1 MYKSFAEKLS
11 VPDLIDLGDG
21 IHVMRFEVMKVTS
34 VYAAV
39 KNLLDRGVIRRG
51 QTLVDSSSGIYGH
64 ALALVCRNLGLKCH
78 IFASVAV
85 DAAIRTQL
93 KYLGA
98 TYTQVPSSDDPG
110 LQHDQETRVRLVH
123 AYMKEHPDAYWMQ
136 QYHDDVHYV
145 GYRSVAD
152 TIVKELGSS
161 GVTLVGG
168 VGTGASTSAMSRY
181 LRARSADVRIA
192 GIQPFGS
199 RSFGSEAI
207 PLDGFII
214 AGIGSGIHF
223 GNIDY
228 SAYDVMHWLNFD
240 VSAAGCRHLLSTTG
254 VFAGLSS
261 GAGWQVARHL
271 RRTEPDG
278 GPIVF
283 LAADPGHRYVERVFP
298 PDGPVEQDPEFRP
311 TVITDLADMT
321 GPWSAMDWG
330 RRPYAVEDDLP
341 EYVPAAPATTTA
353 ADVLGA
359 PASTEAPAALAAAA
373 S

>member
-11 VPDLIDLGDG
+11 EPDLIDLGDG
-21 IHVMRFEVMKVTS
+21 VFVLRFEVMKVTS

-39 KNLLDRGVIRRG
+39 EDLLKRGVIHPG

-64 ALALVCRNLGLKCH
+64 ALALVCRTFGLKCH
-78 IFASVAV
+78 IFASIAV

-98 TYTQVPSSDDPG
+98 TYTQVPSSGDDG

-123 AYMKEHPDAYWMQ
+123 DYMREHPDAYWMQ

-145 GYRSVAD
+145 GYQSVAE
-152 TIVKELGSS
+152 TILKELGSS
-161 GVTLVGG
+161 DVTVVGG

-181 LRARSADVRIA
+181 LRDATDDVRIV

-207 PLDGFII
+207 PLDGFIV
-214 AGIGSGIHF
+214 AGIGSGIRF
-223 GNIDY
+223 DNIDY
-228 SAYDVMHWLNFD
+228 SAYDDIHWINFD
-240 VSAAGCRHLLSTTG
+240 VSAAGCRGLLSTTG

-261 GAGWQVARHL
+261 GAGWQVSRYVRSL
-271 RRTEPDG
+271 LPQG

-283 LAADPGHRYVERVFP
+283 LSADPGHRYVERVFP
-298 PDGPVEQDPEFRP
+298 PDGPAERDPEYTP
-311 TVITDLADMT
+311 DVITDLADLT
-321 GPWSAMDWG
+321 GPWSTMHWA
-330 RRPYAVEDDLP
+330 RRPYAVVDDLP
-341 EYVPAAPATTTA
+341 PYRPATRSGIPDEPNV
-353 ADVLGA
+353 ADKLTVRQ
-359 PASTEAPAALAAAA
+359 STEERAR
-373 S
+373 

>member
-1 MYKSFAEKLS
+1 MYRSFAEKLAE
-11 VPDLIDLGDG
+11 PDLIDLGNG
-21 IHVMRFEVMKVTS
+21 IHVLRFEVMKVTS
-34 VYAAV
+34 VRAAV
-39 KNLLDRGVIRRG
+39 RDLLDRGVVRPG

-64 ALALVCRNLGLKCH
+64 ALALVCREYGLKCH
-78 IFASVAV
+78 VFASVAV

-98 TYTQVPSSDDPG
+98 TYTQVPSSGDDG

-123 AYMKEHPDAYWMQ
+123 AYLRKNPDAYWMQ
-136 QYHDDVHYV
+136 QYHDDVHYI
-145 GYRSVAD
+145 GYESVAN
-152 TIVKELGSS
+152 TLVKELGSD

-181 LRARSADVRIA
+181 LRASGNDVRVA

-214 AGIGSGIHF
+214 AGIGSGIRF

-228 SAYDVMHWLNFD
+228 TAYDDIHWINFD

-254 VFAGLSS
+254 VFAGLSA
-261 GAGWQVARHL
+261 GAGWQVARHI
-271 RRTEPDG
+271 RRQEPDG
-278 GPIVF
+278 GPVVF

-298 PDGPVEQDPEFRP
+298 PDGPLVPDPEYRP
-311 TVITDLADMT
+311 HTITELSRMT
-321 GPWSAMDWG
+321 GPWSTMHWA
-330 RRPYAVEDDLP
+330 RRPYDVQDDLP
-341 EYVPAAPATTTA
+341 VFPIGQSSPGKAA
-353 ADVLGA
+353 
-359 PASTEAPAALAAAA
+359 
-373 S
+373 

>member
-11 VPDLIDLGDG
+11 EPDLIDLGDE
-21 IHVMRFEVMKVTS
+21 IYVLRFEVMKVTS

-39 KNLLDRGVIRRG
+39 KALLDRGVIRPG

-78 IFASVAV
+78 VFASVAV

-123 AYMKEHPDAYWMQ
+123 AYMEENPDAYWMQ
-136 QYHDDVHYV
+136 QYHDDVHYI
-145 GYRSVAD
+145 GYESVAN
-152 TIVKELGSS
+152 TVVKELGSS
-161 GVTLVGG
+161 GVTVVGG

-181 LRARSADVRIA
+181 LRELSPDVRVA

-214 AGIGSGIHF
+214 AGIGSGIRF

-228 SAYDVMHWLNFD
+228 SAYDEMHWLNFD
-240 VSAAGCRHLLSTTG
+240 VSAAGCRHLLATTG

-261 GAGWQVARHL
+261 GAGWQVARQL
-271 RRTEPDG
+271 RRSAPDG

-298 PDGPVEQDPEFRP
+298 PDGPAQPDPEFAP

-321 GPWSAMDWG
+321 GPWSAMEWG
-330 RRPYAVEDDLP
+330 RRAYSVEDDLP
-341 EYVPAAPATTTA
+341 TYTPAT
-353 ADVLGA
+353 
-359 PASTEAPAALAAAA
+359 
-373 S
+373 

>member
-1 MYKSFAEKLS
+1 MGRHAVYKSFAEKLS
-11 VPDLIDLGDG
+11 EPDLIDLGNG
-21 IHVMRFEVMKVTS
+21 IYVLRFEVMKVTS

-39 KNLLDRGVIRRG
+39 KDLLDRGVIRPG

-64 ALALVCRNLGLKCH
+64 ALALVCRALGLKAH
-78 IFASVAV
+78 VFASVAV

-98 TYTQVPSSDDPG
+98 TYTQVPSSGDDG

-123 AYMKEHPDAYWMQ
+123 EYMKQNPDAYWMQ
-136 QYHDDVHYV
+136 QYHDDVHYI
-145 GYRSVAD
+145 GYESVAN
-152 TIVKELGSS
+152 TVVKELGSS
-161 GVTLVGG
+161 GVTVVGG

-181 LRARSADVRIA
+181 LRASCADVRVV

-228 SAYDVMHWLNFD
+228 TGYDEIHWINFD

-254 VFAGLSS
+254 VFAGLSA
-261 GAGWQVARHL
+261 GAGWQVSRHL
-271 RRTEPDG
+271 RAADPEG

-283 LAADPGHRYVERVFP
+283 MAADPGHRYVERVFP
-298 PDGPVEQDPEFRP
+298 PDGPIEDDPDYSPRL
-311 TVITDLADMT
+311 ITDLADMT
-321 GPWSAMDWG
+321 GPWSAMDWA
-330 RRPYAVEDDLP
+330 RRPYTVEDDLP
-341 EYVPAAPATTTA
+341 PYVPQA
-353 ADVLGA
+353 
-359 PASTEAPAALAAAA
+359 
-373 S
+373 

>member
-11 VPDLIDLGDG
+11 EPDLIDLGDG
-21 IHVMRFEVMKVTS
+21 IYVVRFEVMKVTS

-39 KNLLDRGVIRRG
+39 KDLLDRGVIQPG

-64 ALALVCRNLGLKCH
+64 ALALVCRALGLKAH

-98 TYTQVPSSDDPG
+98 TYTQVPSSGDDG

-136 QYHDDVHYV
+136 QYHDDVHYI
-145 GYRSVAD
+145 GYESVAN
-152 TIVKELGSS
+152 TIVKELGST
-161 GVTLVGG
+161 GITVVGG

-181 LRARSADVRIA
+181 LRASCADVRVA

-214 AGIGSGIHF
+214 AGIGSGIRF
-223 GNIDY
+223 DNIDY
-228 SAYDVMHWLNFD
+228 SAYDDIHWINFD
-240 VSAAGCRHLLSTTG
+240 ASAAGCRSLLSQTG
-254 VFAGLSS
+254 VFAGLSA
-261 GAGWQVARHL
+261 GAGWQVARYL
-271 RRTEPDG
+271 RAENPDG

-283 LAADPGHRYVERVFP
+283 MAADPGHRYVERVFP
-298 PDGPVEQDPEFRP
+298 PDGPIEQDPDFRP
-311 TVITDLADMT
+311 KVITDLADMA
-321 GPWSAMDWG
+321 GPWSTMNWA

-341 EYVPAAPATTTA
+341 VYVPQT
-353 ADVLGA
+353 
-359 PASTEAPAALAAAA
+359 
-373 S
+373 

>member
-1 MYKSFAEKLS
+1 MYKSFAERLS
-11 VPDLIDLGDG
+11 EPDLIDLGDG
-21 IHVMRFEVMKVTS
+21 VYVLRFEVMKVTS

-39 KNLLDRGVIRRG
+39 KQLLDTGVISPG

-64 ALALVCRNLGLKCH
+64 ALALVCRALGLKAH
-78 IFASVAV
+78 VFASVAV

-123 AYMKEHPDAYWMQ
+123 EYMKAHPDAYWMQ

-145 GYRSVAD
+145 GYESVAG
-152 TIVKELGSS
+152 TLVKELGSA
-161 GVTLVGG
+161 GITVVGG

-181 LRARSADVRIA
+181 LRAASPDVRIV

-199 RSFGSEAI
+199 RSFGSDKI
-207 PLDGFII
+207 PLDGFIV
-214 AGIGSGIHF
+214 AGIGSGIRF

-228 SAYDVMHWLNFD
+228 SAYDEIHWINFD
-240 VSAAGCRHLLSTTG
+240 VSAAGCRHLLATTG

-261 GAGWQVARHL
+261 GAGWQIARHL
-271 RRTEPDG
+271 RANDPDG

-283 LAADPGHRYVERVFP
+283 LSADPGHRYVERVFP
-298 PDGPVEQDPEFRP
+298 PDGPVETDPEYAPRL
-311 TVITDLADMT
+311 IDDLADMT
-321 GPWSAMDWG
+321 GPWSAMHWD
-330 RRPYAVEDDLP
+330 RRPYGVEDDLP
-341 EYVPAAPATTTA
+341 AYVPA
-353 ADVLGA
+353 
-359 PASTEAPAALAAAA
+359 S
-373 S
+373 

>member
-21 IHVMRFEVMKVTS
+21 IYVMRFEVMKVTS

-39 KNLLDRGVIRRG
+39 KDLLARGVIRPG

-64 ALALVCRNLGLKCH
+64 ALALVCRGLGLKCH
-78 IFASVAV
+78 VFASVAV

-98 TYTQVPSSDDPG
+98 TYTQVPSSGDDG

-123 AYMKEHPDAYWMQ
+123 EYMKEHPDAYWMQ
-136 QYHDDVHYV
+136 QYHDDVHYI
-145 GYRSVAD
+145 GYESVAD
-152 TIVKELGSS
+152 AVVKELGSS
-161 GVTLVGG
+161 GVTVVGG

-181 LRARSADVRIA
+181 LRAQSPDVRVV

-214 AGIGSGIHF
+214 AGIGSGIRF
-223 GNIDY
+223 ENIDY
-228 SAYDVMHWLNFD
+228 SAYDEIHWLDFD
-240 VSAAGCRHLLSTTG
+240 VSAAGCRNLLSTTG
-254 VFAGLSS
+254 VFAGLST
-261 GAGWQVARHL
+261 GAGWQVSRHL
-271 RRTEPDG
+271 RANAPGG

-298 PDGPVEQDPEFRP
+298 PDGPIEQDPEFTPRI
-311 TVITDLADMT
+311 ITDLADMT
-321 GPWSAMDWG
+321 GPWSAMHWD
-330 RRPYAVEDDLP
+330 RRPFSVEDDLP
-341 EYVPAAPATTTA
+341 VY
-353 ADVLGA
+353 A
-359 PASTEAPAALAAAA
+359 PAS
-373 S
+373 

>member
-11 VPDLIDLGDG
+11 EPDLIDLGDG
-21 IHVMRFEVMKVTS
+21 VFVLRFEVMKVTS

-39 KNLLDRGVIRRG
+39 KDLLDRGVIHPG

-64 ALALVCRNLGLKCH
+64 ALALVCRALGLKAH
-78 IFASVAV
+78 VFASVAV

-98 TYTQVPSSDDPG
+98 TYTQVPSSGDDG

-123 AYMKEHPDAYWMQ
+123 AYMAEHPDAYWMQ

-145 GYRSVAD
+145 GYRSVAE
-152 TIVKELGSS
+152 TVLKELGGSDLT
-161 GVTLVGG
+161 VVGG
-168 VGTGASTSAMSRY
+168 VGTGASTSAMSHY
-181 LRARSADVRIA
+181 LRAATDDVRIV

-214 AGIGSGIHF
+214 AGIGSGIRF
-223 GNIDY
+223 DNIDHR
-228 SAYDVMHWLNFD
+228 AYDYIHWLNFD
-240 VSAAGCRHLLSTTG
+240 VAAAGCRHLLQHTG

-271 RRTEPDG
+271 RGLAPQG

-283 LAADPGHRYVERVFP
+283 MAADPGHRYVERVFP
-298 PDGPVEQDPEFRP
+298 PDGPVEQDPQYTP
-311 TVITDLADMT
+311 HLITDLADMT
-321 GPWSAMDWG
+321 GPWSAMHWA
-330 RRPYAVEDDLP
+330 RRSYSVQDGLPPYEPAVRP
-341 EYVPAAPATTTA
+341 EPALS
-353 ADVLGA
+353 VR
-359 PASTEAPAALAAAA
+359 
-373 S
+373 